1 MMKRILKIALITFTV
16 LSFGSGFLSC
26 SNRGYSGEPETI
38 NFGANLS
45 GSCGLVYIAQE
56 RGFFADQGLT
66 VNIKN
71 YDSGSAAID
80 AVLNG
85 EMDIAWSSEFRLV
98 RGAFNKERI
107 SALAI
112 INTFTDQ
119 FVFGRIA
126 SGIKN
131 IADLKGKKIGVPRNT
146 ITEFYLTLFLMF
158 NGIRLSD
165 VFLVDLLPAQAM
177 DALTSGEVDAAV
189 VWEPYSSQ
197 IKMQLADKTVSW
209 SVQKAQPGFGVISSR
224 NDWLAEHPQTAVR
237 FLEALVRAE
246 DYLDRN
252 TNSARRII
260 QTRLNYDDTAMETV
274 LAECQFLLVLQQPF
288 ILAMED
294 EARWMISSNLT
305 TGKIV
310 PNFLDY
316 VYADGLK
323 AVKPGAFRIAGK

>member
-1 MMKRILKIALITFTV
+1 MKRILKIALITFIV
-16 LSFGSGFLSC
+16 LSFGSGFSSC
-26 SNRGYSGEPETI
+26 SNKGYSGDPEI
-38 NFGANLS
+38 IDFGANLS

-56 RGFFADQGLT
+56 RGFFTGQGLT

-80 AVLNG
+80 AVSNG
-85 EMDIAWSSEFRLV
+85 DIDIAWSSEFRLV

-107 SALAI
+107 SSLAV

-119 FVFGRIA
+119 FVFGRTG
-126 SGIKN
+126 SNIKN

-146 ITEFYLTLFLMF
+146 ITEYYLTLFLMF
-158 NGIRLSD
+158 NGIQSSD
-165 VFLVDLLPAQAM
+165 VSLIDLLPAQAM
-177 DALTSGEVDAAV
+177 DALSNGEVDAAV

-197 IKMQLADKTVSW
+197 IKKQLADRIVVW
-209 SVQKAQPGFGVISSR
+209 SVQNTQPGFGVISSR
-224 NDWLAEHPQTAVR
+224 NDWLAENPQTAVR

-252 TNSARRII
+252 TDSARRII
-260 QTRLNYDDTAMETV
+260 QTRLNYDDAAMETV
-274 LAECQFLLVLQQPF
+274 LAECQFSLNLQQPL

-316 VYADGLK
+316 VYADGIK
-323 AVKPGAFRIAGK
+323 AVKPGAFRITGK